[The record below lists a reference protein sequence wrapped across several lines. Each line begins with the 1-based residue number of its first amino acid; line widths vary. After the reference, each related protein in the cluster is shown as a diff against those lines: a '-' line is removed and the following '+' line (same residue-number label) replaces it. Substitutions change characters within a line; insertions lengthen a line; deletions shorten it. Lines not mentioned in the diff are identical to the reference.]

1 MNKPFFARRRAAAR
15 AQAGFS
21 LLELMMAVG
30 LIGILSAIAVP
41 SYQRYMERA
50 KVSEA
55 VQELGQIQLRVERFR
70 TRNMRLPTTLAEAT
84 TGLPATILTDP
95 WGQDYVYYNYAAGTT
110 PDPTRRDQNLKPLN
124 TDYDLYSIGKDG
136 ATHKQLNNSASE
148 DDVVRALDGSFLGYA
163 KDF

>member
-1 MNKPFFARRRAAAR
+1 MNDSSFAHLCGASRT
-15 AQAGFS
+15 QGGFS

-55 VQELGQIQLRVERFR
+55 VQAMGGIQLQIERFR
-70 TRNMRLPTTLAEAT
+70 TRNMRLPATLAEAT
-84 TGLPATILTDP
+84 TALPESVLTDP
-95 WGQDYVYYNYAAGTT
+95 WGRPYVYYNYADGAT

-124 TDYDLYSIGKDG
+124 TDYDLYSVGKDG
-136 ATHKQLNNSASE
+136 ETNKQLNNAASQ
-148 DDVVRALDGSFLGYA
+148 DDVVRALDGSFIGYA